1 MRLTMA
7 SSKEL
12 TEMIDQ
18 IMNNAEDYSLKGS
31 EIKFL
36 RLLREAQERSGSRK
50 LTVRQRNQI
59 KQILENVMP
68 GSIKTANN

>member
-1 MRLTMA
+1 MA

-18 IMNNAEDYSLKGS
+18 IMNNAEDYSLNGS